1 MTVTVGGDET
11 VTNGHASQRHRLS
24 RVQIY
29 STVEICYITVVNISL
44 SFLTSLPSCP
54 PLAAPPESDEN
65 CIFPTLQTKK
75 TKANS

>member
-29 STVEICYITVVNISL
+29 STVEKYYITYSKHLAEFSYIPAIL
-44 SFLTSLPSCP
+44 STTGG
-54 PLAAPPESDEN
+54 AARE
-65 CIFPTLQTKK
+65 
-75 TKANS
+75 